1 MKRRHTHPITD
12 DEQIARYAHLLGN
25 VPTRVA
31 DKAYAAAF
39 TRLTAAQR
47 REIVG
52 QLRSHMPV
60 APPEDVSEDA
70 EAFAVLMRD
79 LHARVAVVGIRHAG
93 ALAREFIASPPI
105 IAYFTAG
112 AGSVSIDQQPP
123 WVHELAG
130 HVTAPIDAG
139 RQDHPR

>member
-1 MKRRHTHPITD
+1 VKRRHRHPISD

-39 TRLTAAQR
+39 TRLSEAQR
-47 REIVG
+47 REIVSE
-52 QLRSHMPV
+52 LRPHLPTV
-60 APPEDVSEDA
+60 PPEDASEDA

-79 LHARVAVVGIRHAG
+79 LHARIAIVGLRQAG
-93 ALAREFIASPPI
+93 ALAGEFNASPPI
-105 IAYFTAG
+105 IAYFTTG

-130 HVTAPIDAG
+130 HVTAPIDAA
-139 RQDHPR
+139 RPDHQR